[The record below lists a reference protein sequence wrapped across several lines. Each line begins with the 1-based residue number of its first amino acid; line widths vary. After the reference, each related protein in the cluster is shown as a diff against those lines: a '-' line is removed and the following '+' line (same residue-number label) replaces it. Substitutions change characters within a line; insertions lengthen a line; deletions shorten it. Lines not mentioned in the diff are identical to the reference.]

1 MTDKKLDL
9 STLVPAHL
17 VGYDDF
23 LSDLKE
29 RIRTAQVKAAL
40 SVNQELIA
48 LYYDVGRR
56 IVERQEEA
64 QWGDGVI
71 DQISK
76 DLQAAFPDAKGF
88 SRRNL
93 YDMRSFFLA
102 YRETGEFVQQPV
114 AQIPW
119 GHNLALLRKVDDAG
133 QRAWYASQTAE
144 HGWSRA
150 ILLAQIE
157 TGLYGRQVMAG
168 KATNFPQT
176 LPPSQSDL
184 AEGILK
190 DPYVFGFLELAEDA
204 KERDLERGLIA
215 RIQDFLLELGAG
227 FAFLGSQYH
236 FEVGGQ
242 DYYVDLL
249 FYHHRLRCLIA
260 IDLKMDDFKPEY
272 AGKMNFYLSALD
284 DLVRHEQDGPSIGI
298 VLCRGKNGTV
308 VEYALR
314 DTQKPIG
321 VSEWRLT
328 HALPSDL
335 KEALPSAGVLKS
347 LISREESNE

>member
-1 MTDKKLDL
+1 MSEKQLDL
-9 STLVPAHL
+9 SKLVPAHL

-23 LSDLKE
+23 LADLKE

-40 SVNQELIA
+40 SVNRELIA

-64 QWGDGVI
+64 NWGDGVI
-71 DQISK
+71 DQIST
-76 DLQAAFPDAKGF
+76 DLKAAFPDAKGF

-102 YRETGEFVQQPV
+102 YRDAGDFVQQPV

-119 GHNLALLRKVDDAG
+119 GHNLALMRKVEG
-133 QRAWYASQTAE
+133 PNERAWYAAQTIE

-150 ILLAQIE
+150 VLLAQIE
-157 TGLYGRQVMAG
+157 TGLYGRQVAAA
-168 KATNFPQT
+168 KTTNFSKT
-176 LPPSQSDL
+176 LPPPQSDL
-184 AEGILK
+184 AESVLK
-190 DPYVFGFLELAEDA
+190 DPYVFGFLTLAEDA
-204 KERDLERGLIA
+204 KERDLERGLIE
-215 RIQDFLLELGAG
+215 RVREFLMELGAG

-236 FEVGGQ
+236 LEVGGQ

-249 FYHHRLRCLIA
+249 FYHHRLRCLVA
-260 IDLKMDDFKPEY
+260 IDLKMDDFTPEY

-284 DLVRHEQDGPSIGI
+284 DLVRHEQDEPSIGI

-308 VEYALR
+308 AEYALR
-314 DTQKPIG
+314 DMKKPIG

-328 HALPSDL
+328 HALPGEL
-335 KEALPSAGVLKS
+335 QGALPSADKLER
-347 LISREESNE
+347 LISGGSDE